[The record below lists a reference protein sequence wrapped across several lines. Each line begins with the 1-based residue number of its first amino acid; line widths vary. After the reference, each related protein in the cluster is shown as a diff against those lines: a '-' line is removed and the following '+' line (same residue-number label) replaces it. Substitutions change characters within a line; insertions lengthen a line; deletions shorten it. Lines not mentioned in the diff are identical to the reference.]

1 MAFVESLD
9 LFLADFGTSVSWSP
23 SAGGA
28 TQIAQAIFERPDE
41 NLMGERVRSREYQLT
56 LRSDRLQQRDQRVAD
71 QTGGAAGTLFQG
83 VVELDAMHGCSY
95 RKVNR
100 H

>member
-41 NLMGERVRSREYQLT
+41 NLLGDRVRSRDYQLT
-56 LRSDRLQQRDQRVAD
+56 LRSDHLQGCD
-71 QTGGAAGTLFQG
+71 TGETVVIASASYTVRESRQIDDG
-83 VVELDAMHGCSY
+83 VFKIISLS
-95 RKVNR
+95 KV
-100 H
+100 

>member
-9 LFLADFGTSVSWSP
+9 LFLADFGTSVSWTP

-41 NLMGERVRSREYQLT
+41 NLLGDRVRSREYQLT
-56 LRSDRLQQRDQRVAD
+56 LRSDRLPGCD
-71 QTGGAAGTLFQG
+71 TGEAVVIAGQNYTVRESRQIDDGAFKSITL
-83 VVELDAMHGCSY
+83 S
-95 RKVNR
+95 KV
-100 H
+100 

>member
-41 NLMGERVRSREYQLT
+41 NLLGDRVRSREYQLT
-56 LRSDRLQQRDQRVAD
+56 LRSDRLPGCDAGETVGIAGQNYTVRESRQIDD
-71 QTGGAAGTLFQG
+71 GAFKIITL
-83 VVELDAMHGCSY
+83 S
-95 RKVNR
+95 KV
-100 H
+100 